1 MLKAIF
7 QILTL
12 MNDIEKSKSIYLRE
26 FQNRKKMTSNDF
38 FFLVFNMF
46 KDFVFTRPVIPHN
59 WWVQT
64 LQKK

>member
-7 QILTL
+7 PILTL

-38 FFLVFNMF
+38 FFFSF
-46 KDFVFTRPVIPHN
+46 
-59 WWVQT
+59 
-64 LQKK
+64 